1 MSFSAV
7 WTSRIPQVVASA
19 HQKAEQ
25 AVAKTAHDIEAD
37 GKARARV
44 RTGNLRGSVQATGG
58 GLAWRVNVGAYY
70 GIYVEFGTSKMSARP
85 YLIPAA
91 EAARGPFMA
100 AMAQITG

>member
-1 MSFSAV
+1 MFSAV
-7 WTSRIPQVVASA
+7 WTSRIPAVVAA
-19 HQKAEQ
+19 AKGRAEQ
-25 AVAKTAHDIEAD
+25 AVAKTAHDIENDA
-37 GKARARV
+37 KTRAPV

-58 GLAWRVNVGAYY
+58 GMAWRVNVGAYY
-70 GIYVEFGTSKMSARP
+70 GIYVEFGTHKMSARP